1 MNKRTTIICLI
12 YFILSCSDREP
23 LNPLDPNNPYT
34 GGKPTGLKLLPI
46 QNTVKILW
54 SPVDVNDLTLYA
66 VYKGTTGSEM
76 FKLWDVSPDSTFFL
90 DTNVSFYET
99 YTYAI
104 EAHTE
109 TYSSVRSDTVQIT
122 VGPFNIY
129 AADFW
134 NSSIRMISWDGN
146 HLITTKYVAS
156 PRQISL
162 RKIDNRFWVA
172 NYYDRSL
179 LLISTDLVDIT
190 SVVLPD
196 HPLDL
201 DMNQDQGI
209 AYVATRDGLIISVD
223 MENEIFSERSLGL
236 KLNWDTQSSFDHVNR
251 GLWLTIPDSG
261 MVLYIPIENET
272 STIKYFEGFNYPS
285 AVAAHDNGWVADRTG
300 LHQIKPDGEIETIV
314 TNIMVTDVSIDTLNR
329 FCFYTGYNS
338 NADSWI
344 AGRINL
350 NTLAHEIMLDDTYP
364 YLYNIFSIPR
374 EGKAEFLV
382 QQSYFWKIFRFN
394 DDGTPMGELDGFN
407 GRIAFQIY

>member
-1 MNKRTTIICLI
+1 MNKRRIITYLI
-12 YFILSCSDREP
+12 CFILSCSDREP

-34 GGKPTGLKLLPI
+34 AGKPTGLKLLPI
-46 QNTVKILW
+46 QSTVKIIW
-54 SPVDVNDLTLYA
+54 NPVDVNDLTFYA
-66 VYKGTTGSEM
+66 VYKGSAGSEM
-76 FKLWDVSPDSTFFL
+76 FKQWKVSSDSTYIL

-104 EAHTE
+104 EAHVE

-129 AADFW
+129 VADFW
-134 NSSIRMISWDGN
+134 SNSIRMISWDGN
-146 HLITTKYVAS
+146 HLITTRPVTS
-156 PRQISL
+156 PRKISL
-162 RKIDNRFWVA
+162 RQIDNRFWVA

-179 LLISTDLVDIT
+179 LLMSTDLVDIT
-190 SVVLPD
+190 SVALPD

-201 DMNQDQGI
+201 DMNQDQGT
-209 AYVATRDGLIISVD
+209 AYVVTRDGLILSVD
-223 MENEIFSERSLGL
+223 MENEIISERSIGL
-236 KLNWDTQSSFDHVNR
+236 KLNWDTQSSFDQVNR

-261 MVLYIPIENET
+261 MVLYIPMESEA
-272 STIKYFEGFNYPS
+272 STIKYFKGLNYPS
-285 AVAAHDNGWVADRTG
+285 AIAAHNNGWVADRSG
-300 LHQIKPDGEIETIV
+300 LRQINPDGEIQTIV
-314 TNIMVTDVSIDTLNR
+314 TNTMVTDVSIDTLNNY
-329 FCFYTGYNS
+329 CFYTGYS
-338 NADSWI
+338 SKDDSWI

-350 NTLAHEIMLDDTYP
+350 ITLAHEIMLDDTYP

-374 EGKAEFLV
+374 EGKSEFLV